1 MSTLENKIAIVTGA
15 SRGLG
20 EGIAVELAR
29 RGATV
34 VCADLHSAEDT
45 AATLQ
50 SAGSPKSSSAKVDVS
65 SAASVDEL
73 VGSTVETHGRLDIMV
88 NNAGIYT
95 YGAIAD
101 VTDED
106 FRRTMDVN
114 IGGVFNG
121 SRAAAR
127 VMKEQNSGRI
137 INTASQLG
145 KLARPNEGV
154 YSASKAA
161 VILMTQ
167 ALGLELAPYNIT
179 VNAIC
184 PGCMHTEMMEKS
196 FAEIAQSEGI
206 TLEQKLQDYLDAK
219 IPTGR
224 FGTLEDMGRMVAWLA
239 SDEASFTTGS
249 ALNLTGG
256 EQVFF

>member
-1 MSTLENKIAIVTGA
+1 MYNLDGKIAIVTGA

-20 EGIAVELAR
+20 EGIALELAR

-34 VCADLHSAEDT
+34 VCADLNSADDT
-45 AATLQ
+45 AATLH
-50 SAGSPKSSSAKVDVS
+50 SLGSPKSESAQVDVS
-65 SAASVDEL
+65 NAASMDSL
-73 VGSTVETHGRLDIMV
+73 VSATVETHGRLDIMV

-95 YGAIAD
+95 YGEIAE
-101 VTDED
+101 VSDED

-114 IGGVFNG
+114 VGGVFHG
-121 SRAAAR
+121 ARAAAR
-127 VMKEQNSGRI
+127 VMKQQKSGRI

-161 VILMTQ
+161 VILLTQ

-184 PGCMHTEMMEKS
+184 PGCMYTEMMEKS
-196 FAEIAQSEGI
+196 FSEMAESEGI
-206 TLEQKLQDYLDAK
+206 TLEEKLQGYLDAS
-219 IPTGR
+219 IPSGR
-224 FGTLEDMGRMVAWLA
+224 FGTAEDMGRMVAWLA

>member
-1 MSTLENKIAIVTGA
+1 MPTLENNIAIVTGA

-20 EGIAVELAR
+20 EGIAVELAA

-45 AATLQ
+45 AAKLQ
-50 SAGSPKSSSAKVDVS
+50 SAGSPKSTSAKVDVS
-65 SAASVDEL
+65 SAASVNEL
-73 VGSTVETHGRLDIMV
+73 VGSTVDTHGRLDIMV

-95 YGAIAD
+95 YGAIAE
-101 VTDED
+101 VSDED

-114 IGGVFNG
+114 VGGVFHG
-121 SRAAAR
+121 ARAAAR
-127 VMKEQNSGRI
+127 VMKQQKSGRI

-179 VNAIC
+179 VNAVC
-184 PGCMHTEMMEKS
+184 PGCMHTEMMEAS
-196 FAEIAQSEGI
+196 FAEIAESEGI
-206 TLEQKLQDYLDAK
+206 TLEQKMQNYLDAS